1 MVEFEYASH
10 KTITGPET
18 SSVGPITISP
28 LSLEDESQIVD
39 LIRQNLDSFEE
50 AGSVLAASFRRLE
63 SFYSCYNSPKTIYL
77 VAKGKNHPHPLGGV
91 GIGPL
96 AGLPPSEGIGEIRE
110 LVIDREYRKQGIGGA
125 LLEEAIQWAKNQNYK
140 TLYLETT
147 DQMKPAM
154 RLFRHCGFSPVIDK
168 TKEKEGTTPN
178 FPCYFRL
185 DQL

>member
-1 MVEFEYASH
+1 MVEFEYASQ
-10 KTITGPET
+10 ITTKGTEGT
-18 SSVGPITISP
+18 SVGPIFISS
-28 LSLEDESQIVD
+28 LSPEDERQIVD

-63 SFYSCYNSPKTIYL
+63 SFYSCYSSPKNIYL
-77 VAKGKNHPHPLGGV
+77 VAKAEHHPHPLGGV

-110 LVIDREYRKQGIGGA
+110 LVIDKKHRKQGIGSA
-125 LLEEAIQWAKNQNYK
+125 LLQEAIQWAKNQKYT

-154 RLFRHCGFSPVIDK
+154 RLFRHYGFSPVIDK
-168 TKEKEGTTPN
+168 TKEKEGTNPN